1 MKTCNIPH
9 ESECLASKHNKQSPF
24 SFSIDRESTSSV
36 ISSVSRE
43 TGELMLTQ
51 SKEGEEV
58 YQKEKEDSI
67 ITEFSKE
74 GKENTNSIAKMT
86 TFENSSN
93 NDKEMK
99 YRTNKESFPSVKYFK
114 ESDEVKEMIDQREEE
129 KEETTGNER
138 ESEEIKTIN
147 NLVLVVV
154 VEEEE
159 EEERESMTQNLI
171 KRRLKKVKKIK
182 RKKNNIEIKE
192 DINNINEY
200 ETAPFIYGGMN
211 FMNSPEVMNCNE
223 MNYQS
228 PFIFDPM
235 IMQMQQQQQQQWL
248 QLTQMTQIMQ
258 MQMQM
263 APQMTFNYDNQ
274 IPFDIGNEEYNK
286 NKNKNKDKNR
296 KRTKEEKNNKTK
308 NKKTRK

>member
-36 ISSVSRE
+36 IF
-43 TGELMLTQ
+43 TLTQ

-154 VEEEE
+154 EEEE
-159 EEERESMTQNLI
+159 EEKEERESMTQNLI

-192 DINNINEY
+192 DINNMNEY

-211 FMNSPEVMNCNE
+211 FMNPPEVMNCNE

-235 IMQMQQQQQQQWL
+235 IMQMQQQQQQQQQWL
-248 QLTQMTQIMQ
+248 QLTQMTQMMQ

-263 APQMTFNYDNQ
+263 APQMTFNYVNQ

-286 NKNKNKDKNR
+286 NKNKNR